1 MHSNLKK
8 QKTLLRITK
17 RMVTIDKNNLETFKA
32 IGQNFLDKMKI
43 LRHSAK

>member
-17 RMVTIDKNNLETFKA
+17 RMVTIDKNNLEIFKV
-32 IGQNFLDKMKI
+32 IGQNFLNKIKI